1 MTARVVPGS
10 VILIM
15 DHSVITLAD
24 DGGQETAFLSWYSI
38 TYSAAFGAGQVA
50 LFEAP
55 SRGIAVV
62 LTDDIGLGERWQ
74 GRLLGMGTDRA
85 CLRVPPVGAAFTR
98 RPYAPGGFGVRI
110 VADAVEVVADW
121 AGATLPMW
129 VDGENGKFRP
139 EEDIWSAFIEAPDAT
154 LTVDGERL
162 PGRAFPDDYWTRVLG
177 RPLSSAHGAFSEV
190 RVTPTPAPTSA

>member
-24 DGGQETAFLSWYSI
+24 EAARETAFLSWYAI
-38 TYSAAFGAGQVA
+38 TYSAAFGAGNVA
-50 LFEAP
+50 LFEVP
-55 SRGIAVV
+55 SRDIAVV
-62 LTDDIGLGERWQ
+62 LTDDLGLGERWQ
-74 GRLLGMGTDRA
+74 GRLVAMGTERR
-85 CLRVPPVGAAFTR
+85 CLRVAPVRATFAR

-110 VADAVEVVADW
+110 SADGLAVDADW

-129 VDGENGKFRP
+129 VAGSKGGFRP
-139 EEDIWSAFIEAPDAT
+139 EEDIWSAFIEAPYAT

-162 PGRAFPDDYWTRVLG
+162 PGGAFPDDYWTRVLG

-190 RVTPTPAPTSA
+190 RVTPTPAPSG

>member
-24 DGGQETAFLSWYSI
+24 EAGGETAFLSWYAI
-38 TYSAAFGAGQVA
+38 TYSAAFGAGNVA

-55 SRGIAVV
+55 SRDIAVV

-74 GRLLGMGTDRA
+74 GRLLGMGTERA
-85 CLRVPPVGAAFTR
+85 CLRVPPVRATFAR
-98 RPYAPGGFGVRI
+98 RPYAPGGFGVR
-110 VADAVEVVADW
+110 VTADGLEIDADW

-139 EEDIWSAFIEAPDAT
+139 DEDIWSAFIEAPDAT

-162 PGRAFPDDYWTRVLG
+162 PGRAFPDDYWVRVLG

-190 RVTPTPAPTSA
+190 RVTPTPAVAG